1 MKKFFK
7 YNRVAAIGALVL
19 IILLSVFCGVNRTVY
34 SYKSKTENAFSSS
47 DGSVSSDL
55 KKYKGYAEQFCAVA
69 AANGCDT
76 GELEGLVT
84 SLDGSDPFNGCGGIL
99 DEISRRA
106 AIVHAEFEAKNVAD
120 SQAKNTEISDFAE
133 MSSTVMRLQN
143 NKNYNNAAAKY
154 NKAKNSFP
162 ANILAGK
169 MPDAAVFDR

>member
-1 MKKFFK
+1 M
-7 YNRVAAIGALVL
+7 
-19 IILLSVFCGVNRTVY
+19 
-34 SYKSKTENAFSSS
+34 
-47 DGSVSSDL
+47 
-55 KKYKGYAEQFCAVA
+55 
-69 AANGCDT
+69 
-76 GELEGLVT
+76 
-84 SLDGSDPFNGCGGIL
+84 
-99 DEISRRA
+99 
-106 AIVHAEFEAKNVAD
+106 AD

>member
-76 GELEGLVT
+76 GELEGLVS

-106 AIVHAEFEAKNVAD
+106 AIVHAEFE
-120 SQAKNTEISDFAE
+120 AKNTEISDFAE